1 MTPDPR
7 LVAVPDTDGEL
18 LALLGAL
25 EEILISVDPFEDDPE
40 DWHSPAS
47 PLGDGRALEALQR
60 VISELADAERS
71 PAPRPLAP
79 DGRFELVPVRFLT
92 LDGADLAVMAQAIA
106 ALGQATLP
114 SAHEFVA
121 DVLAEHAAGGR
132 QRPADLVAGVARAH
146 GLLDLVADV
155 DTVLL
160 AGRLTDASGPV
171 ILTPPELAAYER
183 LTERVLAMFNPG
195 DPFERFV
202 YRG

>member
-7 LVAVPDTDGEL
+7 LVAVPDIDGEL

-25 EEILISVDPFEDDPE
+25 EEILISVGPFEDDPE
-40 DWHSPAS
+40 DWHAPAS
-47 PLGDGRALEALQR
+47 LGDGRALEALRR

-71 PAPRPLAP
+71 PAPQPLAP

-92 LDGADLAVMAQAIA
+92 LDGPDLAVMAQAIA

-114 SAHEFVA
+114 GADEFVA

-132 QRPADLVAGVARAH
+132 QRPADLVAGAARAH
-146 GLLDLVADV
+146 GLLDLAADV

-160 AGRLTDASGPV
+160 AGRLTGASGPV
-171 ILTPPELAAYER
+171 VLTAPELAAYER